1 MPAGMFELPSSMKAV
16 RLFEYGDPSV
26 LRYVDVP
33 LPDLEPDGVLIRVRA
48 TSVNSWDLRY
58 RRGLLTPPPG
68 RAPLP
73 LPFQLGREAAGEVA
87 AVGAMVKA
95 FRPGDRVVAMTCPA
109 CGQCEYCRRG
119 LDNLCVDIG
128 LPGHQRFGGY
138 AEYVAR
144 KGTEVLPAPDALPF
158 EKLACCLW
166 SYATVWRMAM
176 ARGGLRAG
184 QDVLITAASS
194 GMGTAAVQIARL
206 AGARRIF
213 GTTGSTEKSD
223 RLRQLGFDHVLNYRE
238 QDVPARVRELTDG
251 QGVDL
256 VLECVGGDMLPMGM
270 QCLRMGGTI
279 VSAAQHGGRYAK
291 IDIDLLYRADLN
303 IHGAR
308 ASTRR
313 DQELVLALAAQG
325 RIDPVIQQVLPLK
338 EAAEAHRIME
348 RQEHIGKIVL
358 VP

>member
-1 MPAGMFELPSSMKAV
+1 MSQLPSTMKAV

-33 LPDLEPDGVLIRVRA
+33 LPDLAPDDVLVRVRA
-48 TSVNSWDLRY
+48 TSVNRWDLRY
-58 RRGLLTPPPG
+58 RQGLLTPPPG

-87 AVGAMVKA
+87 AVGALVKT

-109 CGQCEYCRRG
+109 CGHCEYCRRG

-144 KGTEVLPAPDALPF
+144 KETELLRAPDALPF

-166 SYATVWRMAM
+166 SYATVWRMTVT
-176 ARGGLRAG
+176 RGGLRPG
-184 QDVLITAASS
+184 EDVLITAASS
-194 GMGTAAVQIARL
+194 GMGTAALQIARL

-213 GTTGSTEKSD
+213 GTTGSPAKSD

-238 QDVPARVRELTDG
+238 QNVPARVRELTQG
-251 QGVDL
+251 LGVDL
-256 VLECVGGDMLPMGM
+256 VLECVGGDMLPMSM
-270 QCLRMGGTI
+270 ECLRMGGTL
-279 VSAAQHGGRYAK
+279 VSAAQHGGRFAR
-291 IDIDLLYRADLN
+291 IDIDLLYRGDLN

-313 DQELVLALAAQG
+313 DQALVLALAAEG
-325 RIDPVIQQVLPLK
+325 RIDPVIHQVLPLK
-338 EAAEAHRIME
+338 EAAEAHRAME
-348 RQEHIGKIVL
+348 RQEHVGKVVL